1 MKYLGDQPF
10 ADVYKIQGLRGIY
23 VASQII
29 NIADPT
35 TISRIEPK
43 NLKSL
48 ITFDQGAIWT
58 PIKGMMIIFIWWR
71 KKLFFTSFFFLL
83 SILGPKT
90 DEEGRNFT
98 ECVGS
103 PVYRCNLHLSQQL
116 SSKFPS
122 TRSIPITSS
131 KSAIGIVMGSG
142 NMGQTLKQKNNVFV
156 SADAGLSWH
165 QVLKGSYYFN
175 LGKNGIV

>member
-1 MKYLGDQPF
+1 
-10 ADVYKIQGLRGIY
+10 
-23 VASQII
+23 
-29 NIADPT
+29 
-35 TISRIEPK
+35 
-43 NLKSL
+43 
-48 ITFDQGAIWT
+48 
-58 PIKGMMIIFIWWR
+58 MI
-71 KKLFFTSFFFLL
+71 FFLP

-98 ECVGS
+98 ECIGS

-142 NMGQTLKQKNNVFV
+142 NMGHSLKQKNNVFV

-175 LGKNGIV
+175 LGKNLFIEHHIYNTLASKFKYIRSKLSILGQKVPNLWNVPEASIL